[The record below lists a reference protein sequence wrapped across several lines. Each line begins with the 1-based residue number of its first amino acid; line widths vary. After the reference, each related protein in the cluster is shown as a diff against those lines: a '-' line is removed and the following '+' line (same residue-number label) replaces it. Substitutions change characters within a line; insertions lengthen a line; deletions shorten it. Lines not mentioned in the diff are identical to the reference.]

1 MTQNHNDNNTF
12 DILVVFYSSR
22 HFWSNSEQHEY
33 SFLKSLLLN
42 SLLSFISIVFNNI
55 ILVKCCMFDIPIL
68 VVPSVTNIS
77 HWNVHQM
84 WIFQKNPVKDDIVSV
99 QNQWAQFLRH
109 FFAIILLIIGG
120 KHDQSVNLLVENVKK
135 CI

>member
-33 SFLKSLLLN
+33 SFLKSLLLH
-42 SLLSFISIVFNNI
+42 SLLSFIFIVISNK
-55 ILVKCCMFDIPIL
+55 ILVKCCIIGIPIL

-84 WIFQKNPVKDDIVSV
+84 WIFQKNSVKDDIVSV
-99 QNQWAQFLRH
+99 QNQWTQFLRH

-120 KHDQSVNLLVENVKK
+120 KHDQNVNLLVENVKK

>member
-1 MTQNHNDNNTF
+1 MSQCHNDNNTF
-12 DILVVFYSSR
+12 ESLVVFYSSR

-42 SLLSFISIVFNNI
+42 SLLSFIFIVINNI

-99 QNQWAQFLRH
+99 QNQWTQFLRH

>member
-22 HFWSNSEQHEY
+22 HFWSNSEQHAY

-42 SLLSFISIVFNNI
+42 SLLSISIVINNI

-99 QNQWAQFLRH
+99 QNQWTQFLRH

-120 KHDQSVNLLVENVKK
+120 KHDQSVNLLVENLKK